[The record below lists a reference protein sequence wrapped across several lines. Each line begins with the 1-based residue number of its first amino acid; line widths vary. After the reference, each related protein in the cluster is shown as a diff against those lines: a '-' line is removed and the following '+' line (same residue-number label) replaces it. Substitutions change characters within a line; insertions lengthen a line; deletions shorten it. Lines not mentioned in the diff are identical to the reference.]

1 MLLNIQW
8 VTEEIKEEILKIP
21 GDKQKW
27 KHIDP
32 KSMGLSKT
40 ILRGKFIRIQT
51 YLRKQEKSQI
61 NSNHSPKGTRR
72 RTTTNAQG

>member
-1 MLLNIQW
+1 MWSLNNMLLNIQW

-51 YLRKQEKSQI
+51 YLRKQEKSI
-61 NSNHSPKGTRR
+61 LFLTCSLKH
-72 RTTTNAQG
+72 